1 MVLFI
6 VVLIVLCVGLYVI
19 DETYKTIKSILE
31 GKIYTNGFLSFG
43 KIVTMIIISFM
54 KLYVSN

>member
-31 GKIYTNGFLSFG
+31 GNPTPQQIINSIGVVAG
-43 KIVTMIIISFM
+43 IIVF
-54 KLYVSN
+54 YVYLF